1 MVKLL
6 LAHGANLNKLSH
18 DRRTPLV
25 ASIFGS
31 SLECLRTFIEEGAD
45 ITGSPVTPLSVA
57 ARKGLPDCIECLL
70 NYNAD
75 PNEPNE
81 YGKLPLEIAASKR
94 WKECFDILA
103 RVTNPLQKYAN
114 LGDDEIVQQEMTDGE
129 LPLEI
134 AASKRWRECFEILFP
149 VTNPLPKYANLGDD
163 EIVQQEMTVCFVE
176 EYLAIGEGDSAFW
189 KKEYTHALGCYN
201 LALKLGHEDPSLYA
215 KRSLCHLGNSEP
227 LRYLDDALSYMNAK
241 GPYAEPCSEE
251 DAKQSVLDYL
261 RGWRTRYRE

>member
-6 LAHGANLNKLSH
+6 LAHGANLNRLSH

-25 ASIFGS
+25 ASIFGC

-81 YGKLPLEIAASKR
+81 VR
-94 WKECFDILA
+94 
-103 RVTNPLQKYAN
+103 
-114 LGDDEIVQQEMTDGE
+114 
-129 LPLEI
+129 
-134 AASKRWRECFEILFP
+134 
-149 VTNPLPKYANLGDD
+149 
-163 EIVQQEMTVCFVE
+163 FVE
-176 EYLAIGEGDSAFW
+176 EYLAIGDGDSAFW
-189 KKEYTHALGCYN
+189 EKEYTHALGCYN
-201 LALKLGHEDPSLYA
+201 LAFKLGHEDPSLYA
-215 KRSLCHLGNSEP
+215 KRSLCHLGNREP

-241 GPYAEPCSEE
+241 DPYPVLPYSEE
-251 DAKQSVLDYL
+251 DAKQSVMDYF
-261 RGWRTRYRE
+261 RGWKARYLADEGRSRGCCHPNTTSLNANDSQGSKKYDRCSFNGEKEILLQKLRQGLQILSDAWLSSE